1 MCKRYRYLFICL
13 FLMFFSVSSVRAVT
27 YSSDERYYFN
37 ATTGAYSTTNT
48 GHIDSVKK
56 LDGEYA
62 YCVQWKKKITNTNYA
77 KDTTWKTTSKS
88 AILAGIMMDIVDS
101 KYEGTQRYGMTA
113 ATLNT
118 FYARY
123 LKNAYSYN
131 FYSANSTIKSIY
143 DQAVKEYANYK
154 VTKYLPKLTMTVGN
168 STFNYSNNIY
178 ISDKIT
184 LTGMVDTYGG
194 SNDKTTYVISAGDNG
209 KICSKASGAESSC
222 KTSVTVPAGK
232 TSYSFYVKATGVTS
246 DDEVKVKVSGT
257 NSSTYPSSIRYTSD
271 SYSQVLL
278 AKTKFTL
285 NRTRSMS
292 LILTVPDLT
301 NHRIVAY
308 KLDENGDL
316 LTGATLEI
324 YKDDY
329 AVASNLLVKNDGN
342 VSKITYTTP
351 KVSEVTDDFFL
362 HDYYLVEKSAP
373 DGYVLNSTVNQF
385 HMKNAGSAASSSC
398 YYNGGSDSDESEKVD
413 SERCNFENYVYK
425 CKSSADNS
433 IIDLSEAGNCEFTT
447 PDDSGTS
454 EGTTSGGETT
464 SGDTTGDGAT
474 AEGSTGDGT
483 SEGETTPTVQYTQI
497 CYNVSKAKEET
508 DMTFCS
514 DKDNYIKVVKSGGN
528 ITVQQVNKKNNVKIS
543 KRATTGDDE
552 VAGAS
557 LKICT
562 SDSYKSKANDCE
574 VAKTIDDVEMSWIS
588 GTQPYEFSGL
598 KVGDYYIVET
608 IAPVGYIKAST
619 ATSFTIT
626 VAGEVKTGNKVA
638 DDNTVVIKNS
648 VSKFSVSKQDAATSK
663 ELPGA
668 TISIC
673 TTYVDE
679 SNNIQ
684 MDKNQYTGECV
695 PAILADGSVATWV
708 STSEPKMITGL
719 SAGTYYLVER
729 IAPTNYSTAESILF
743 KITDKGELVDKDGKS
758 LADNKLV
765 MKDTAI
771 VDPKTGEFPIYVAIA
786 LVVVALG
793 LGIGSYYFINKKGS
807 MAVLKKPKIRKRKL
821 HK

>member
-1 MCKRYRYLFICL
+1 
-13 FLMFFSVSSVRAVT
+13 MFFSGVSVKAVT

-48 GHIDSVKK
+48 GHVDSVKK

-62 YCVQWKKKITNTNYA
+62 YCVQWKRMITNTEYA
-77 KDTTWKTTSKS
+77 KDTTWKATSKS

-131 FYSANSTIKSIY
+131 FYSSNSIIKSIY
-143 DQAVKEYANYK
+143 DQAVKDYGTYK
-154 VTKYLPKLTMTVGN
+154 VTKYLPKLTMTVDS

-194 SNDKTTYVISAGDNG
+194 SNDKATYVISAGDNG

-232 TSYSFYVKATGVTS
+232 TSYSFYVKATGVTA
-246 DDEVKVKVSGT
+246 DDEVQVKVSGT

-278 AKTKFTL
+278 SKTNLTL
-285 NRTRSMS
+285 NRTRNKTLVLS
-292 LILTVPDLT
+292 VPDLT
-301 NHRIVAY
+301 KHRIVAY

-316 LTGATLEI
+316 LSGATLEI

-329 AVASNLLVKNDGN
+329 AVASNLLIKNDGN
-342 VSKITYTTP
+342 VSKLTYTSP
-351 KVSEVTDDFFL
+351 NVSTEDDDFFL

-385 HMKNAGSAASSSC
+385 HMKNAGSASSSVC
-398 YYNGGSDSDESEKVD
+398 YYNGGSESDESEKVEA
-413 SERCNFENYVYK
+413 ERCNFENYVYK
-425 CKSSADNS
+425 CKASNDNS
-433 IIDLSEAGNCEFTT
+433 IVDLSEAENCEFTT
-447 PDDSGTS
+447 PDENVTPEGGTS
-454 EGTTSGGETT
+454 TDETTGEGTT
-464 SGDTTGDGAT
+464 GD
-474 AEGSTGDGT
+474 ENPDGT
-483 SEGETTPTVQYTQI
+483 EEPVTPPVQYTQI
-497 CYNVSKAKEET
+497 CYNVSEAKEEE

-514 DKDNYIKVVKSGGN
+514 DKDNYIKVVKSSGN
-528 ITVQQVNKKNNVKIS
+528 ITVQQVNKKNLVKIS

-562 SDSYKSKANDCE
+562 ADSYKAKANDCE
-574 VAKTIDDVEMSWIS
+574 VAKTIDDVEMSWVS
-588 GTQPYEFSGL
+588 GTQAYEFYGL
-598 KVGDYYIVET
+598 KAGEYYIIET

-619 ATSFTIT
+619 ATSFTINAT
-626 VAGEVKTGNKVA
+626 GEVKTGGKVA
-638 DDNTVVIKNS
+638 DDNLVIIKNKM
-648 VSKFSVSKQDAATSK
+648 SKFSISKQDAATSK

-673 TTYVDE
+673 TTYVDK

-684 MDKNQYTGECV
+684 MEKNQYTGECV

-708 STSEPKMITGL
+708 STNEPKMITGL

-771 VDPKTGEFPIYVAIA
+771 VDPKTGEFPIYVAFA
-786 LVVVALG
+786 LVIVALG
-793 LGIGSYYFINKKGS
+793 LGIGSYYFMNKKGNV
-807 MAVLKKPKIRKRKL
+807 AVLNKTKIRKRKL